1 MKRIFAVSVLA
12 CVLLTGCTMPQ
23 SSAGKTQNRMTGS
36 FCAEVTVTNAD
47 TETKGTLT
55 RFGTDAWRVEFSEP
69 AALSGV
75 QLDFLDSE
83 VKASY
88 KGLEFSV
95 PQSAQA
101 IRTELSGLME
111 AVDAMA
117 QTTELEG
124 SMQDGAVLCEGE
136 VTNGSYSLLLQ
147 EDGTPVSFSLPSYGV
162 VISFDTFTEQSSLS
176 PTEETTIERTFPVE
190 DAPAADAAEPAA
202 E

>member
-1 MKRIFAVSVLA
+1 MKLIFAVSA
-12 CVLLTGCTMPQ
+12 MTAVLLTGCTMPQ
-23 SSAGKTQNRMTGS
+23 TGGGKAANRMTGS

-47 TETKGTLT
+47 TETKGLLT

-75 QLDFLDSE
+75 QLDFLDDE
-83 VKASY
+83 VTASY

-117 QTTELEG
+117 LTDEIEG
-124 SMQDGAVLCEGE
+124 SAQDGAVLCEGE
-136 VTNGSYSLLLQ
+136 IMNGSYSLLLG

-162 VISFDTFTEQSSLS
+162 VITFDSFTEQSGLS
-176 PTEETTIERTFPVE
+176 PTEETTIEKTFPVS
-190 DAPAADAAEPAA
+190 DAPVDGSAENEA